1 MEHIAAILL
10 LVGCSADL
18 KDCRELPV
26 PTALYETDECAND
39 VAPALRSAAGLYPRL
54 FATCVMLDPALE
66 EENAEIVWDIGR
78 DGKLHASVEPAS
90 TLIAADSNRN
100 EPAAPAQ
107 F

>member
-10 LVGCSADL
+10 MVGCSADL
-18 KDCRELPV
+18 KDCKELPV
-26 PTALYETDECAND
+26 PTALYETDECTND

-66 EENAEIVWDIGR
+66 EEDAELVWDIGH
-78 DGKLHASVEPAS
+78 DGKLNASVEPAS
-90 TLIAADSNRN
+90 TLFASEIHN
-100 EPAAPAQ
+100 EPVEPAQ

>member
-10 LVGCSADL
+10 MVGCSADL
-18 KDCRELPV
+18 EECKELPV
-26 PTALYETDECAND
+26 PTALYETDECTND

-66 EENAEIVWDIGR
+66 EEDAELVWDIGR
-78 DGKLHASVEPAS
+78 DGKLHASVESPSRLLAS
-90 TLIAADSNRN
+90 RSDRYETVS
-100 EPAAPAQ
+100 PTQ